1 MDGVVEDQIFFLN
14 KIDFK
19 TNNLI
24 DINKMSSRKRKYS
37 EMEYSEQEPSEILKN
52 KQKTKVRRI
61 LNVKYRRNKK
71 NDSLEDRFKNLT
83 IKIENSNAYN

>member
-1 MDGVVEDQIFFLN
+1 MEDQIFFLN

>member
-1 MDGVVEDQIFFLN
+1 
-14 KIDFK
+14 
-19 TNNLI
+19 
-24 DINKMSSRKRKYS
+24 MSSRKRKYS

>member
-1 MDGVVEDQIFFLN
+1 MDGVVEDPIFFLN